1 MLVNCCA
8 YQNGTKLGDIPK
20 EAISDYVK
28 RPDCFVWV
36 ALKEP
41 TEQELEQMAAEFDL
55 HPLAVEDARHGHQR
69 PKIEEY
75 GNSLFAVLHVIEL
88 KDGEIVVG
96 EIDIFVGK
104 NYILTV
110 RHHTEHG
117 FAEVRARAESEPELL
132 AHGSGFVLYAL
143 MDNIVDRYFP
153 VVDTLEVELEKI
165 EERIF
170 EGPAGASA
178 RANIKDLYE
187 LKHKGMTVRHAVEP
201 LIEAVH
207 KLYGGRVP
215 QICVGTQDYFRDI
228 YDHLLRVSQQLD
240 GLRDMVT
247 IAMQVNLSMISLSEN
262 EVTKRLAAYA
272 ALVAVPTMIAG
283 VYGMNFKNMPELNWT
298 YGYPMAVGAM
308 FGIDALLW
316 VKFRRTGWL

>member
-20 EAISDYVK
+20 EAISEYVK

-41 TEQELEQMAAEFDL
+41 TEEELEQMAQEFDL

-88 KDGEIVVG
+88 KGDEIVVG

-117 FAEVRARAESEPELL
+117 FIEVRARAESEPELL

-153 VVDTLEVELEKI
+153 VVDALEVELEKI

-170 EGPAGASA
+170 EGKAGESA

-187 LKHKGMTVRHAVEP
+187 LKHKGMIVRHAVEP

-215 QICVGTQDYFRDI
+215 QVCVGTQEYFRDV

-283 VYGMNFKNMPELNWT
+283 VYGMNFKNMPELSWEW
-298 YGYPMAVGAM
+298 GYPLAVALMVGL
-308 FGIDALLW
+308 DAFLW
-316 VKFRRTGWL
+316 VKFRRTRWL

>member
-1 MLVNCCA
+1 MLVNCAA
-8 YQNGTKLGDIPK
+8 YQNGKKLGDIRK
-20 EAISDYVK
+20 EEIGDYVK
-28 RPDCFVWV
+28 RPDTFVWV
-36 ALKEP
+36 ALRDP
-41 TEQELEQMAAEFDL
+41 TPEELEEMAAEFDL

-75 GNSLFAVLHVIEL
+75 GNSLFAVLHVVER
-88 KDGEIVVG
+88 KDGEINVG
-96 EIDIFVGK
+96 EIDIFVGR
-104 NYILTV
+104 NYILSV
-110 RHHTEHG
+110 RQRTEHG
-117 FAEVRARAESEPELL
+117 FGEVRARAESEPELL
-132 AHGSGFVLYAL
+132 AHGSGFVFYAL

-153 VVDTLEVELEKI
+153 VVDALEVELEEI
-165 EERIF
+165 EQRIF
-170 EGPAGASA
+170 EGEAGQSA
-178 RANIKDLYE
+178 RANIQALYK
-187 LKHKGMTVRHAVEP
+187 LKHKGMMVRHAVEP

-215 QICVGTQDYFRDI
+215 QVCVGTQEYFRDV

-283 VYGMNFKNMPELNWT
+283 VYGMNFKNMPELSWEW
-298 YGYPMAVGAM
+298 GYQIAVGLM
-308 FGIDALLW
+308 VGIDALLW
-316 VKFRRTGWL
+316 AKFRKTGWL